1 MSFTMKAEDC
11 NQMYIKNIQSNA
23 HSGKCNNGTRLTYHM
38 SIVPV
43 QFWCQTVNTRKSGS
57 NYVNVHMCNSE
68 TQKCNGI
75 QESQAVQ
82 STAQSLLNDYNVHVS
97 HHTNINMQWTKSDIQ

>member
-1 MSFTMKAEDC
+1 MKTEDC
-11 NQMYIKNIQSNA
+11 NQKYTKNIQSNA
-23 HSGKCNNGTRLTYHM
+23 HSGKYNNGTRLTCHM
-38 SIVPV
+38 SIVLV
-43 QFWCQTVNTRKSGS
+43 QFWCQTVYIGKSGS
-57 NYVNVHMCNSE
+57 NYVHVHMCNSE

-82 STAQSLLNDYNVHVS
+82 STAQSLLNGYNVHVS